1 MTDPREVFQIDRGA
15 VARAF
20 DRASAG
26 YDAAA
31 ALQERVRI
39 ELLGR
44 LDDLRVSP
52 RTVLDLGAGT
62 GHATRALK
70 RRFPQSLTVAVDI
83 APGMLLRARAQSRWF
98 RRFERVRADA
108 YSLPFR
114 DQTFDLVFS
123 SLMLQWCDDLD
134 AVFSEIGRVLT
145 PGGLLLF
152 STFGPGTL
160 GELREAWA
168 ASDAALGGAPGRA
181 TNHVNHFF
189 DPHALGGALMHA
201 GFAEPVLDV
210 DRIVTGYTDT
220 LSLMR
225 ELKAIGA
232 HNVTRGRAR
241 GLTGRRRLAAMTRAY
256 ESQRR
261 DGLLPATYEV
271 IHATSWGGERGTEPD
286 GLPRETFIAPQSIR
300 RRGAK

>member
-1 MTDPREVFQIDRGA
+1 VNDPREVFQLDRRA

-20 DRASAG
+20 DRASQS

-31 ALQERVRI
+31 ALQERVRAD
-39 ELLGR
+39 LLGR
-44 LDDLRVSP
+44 LDELGIGP
-52 RTVLDLGAGT
+52 RAVLDLGAGT

-70 RRFPQSLTVAVDI
+70 RRYPKALTVAVDI
-83 APGMLLRARAQSRWF
+83 APGMLERARAQSRWL

-108 YSLPFR
+108 YALPFR
-114 DQTFDLVFS
+114 EQSFDLVFS

-134 AVFSEIGRVLT
+134 AVFAEIFRVLA

-160 GELREAWA
+160 GELRDAWA
-168 ASDAALGGAPGRA
+168 QSDAGDPAHR
-181 TNHVNHFF
+181 NHVNHFF
-189 DPHALGGALMHA
+189 DPHALGSALMHA

-210 DRIVTGYTDT
+210 DRIVLAYPDALT
-220 LSLMR
+220 LMR

-232 HNVTRGRAR
+232 HNVTQGRAR
-241 GLTGRRRLAAMTRAY
+241 GLTGRARLAAMTRAY

-271 IHATSWGGERGTEPD
+271 IHAVSWGGERRAAAD
-286 GLPRETFIAPQSIR
+286 DSFPREAFIAPSAIKT
-300 RRGAK
+300 RGKG